1 MSNNSE
7 LFDFL
12 PLMTEDERSLIFSLT
27 STERIV
33 MTMSFILAVVWGSIM
48 KFFLYYN
55 ITKEKISERPINI
68 LILLDQV
75 IEHITNLYLATVS
88 TLKVSVPVGSQLIL
102 AIICPNS
109 NGGFRGP
116 LEPAGSWS
124 PALLSVKIS
133 FYLHSM
139 ACLKSNYLRFATWP
153 SELIRVLWNK

>member
-55 ITKEKISERPINI
+55 LAQEKLSERPINL
-68 LILLDQV
+68 LILVDQG
-75 IEHITNLYLATVS
+75 T
-88 TLKVSVPVGSQLIL
+88 IL
-102 AIICPNS
+102 
-109 NGGFRGP
+109 
-116 LEPAGSWS
+116 
-124 PALLSVKIS
+124 
-133 FYLHSM
+133 
-139 ACLKSNYLRFATWP
+139 
-153 SELIRVLWNK
+153 